1 MSDSLWG
8 LFGLGSGLGGSV
20 RWSVGSGWIREGQ
33 TYTFAEKSS
42 LEKYDATSCIMCKY
56 GERKGTPLRTIEIN
70 RL

>member
-33 TYTFAEKSS
+33 TYTFAGKSS
-42 LEKYDATSCIMCKY
+42 LKSMMQQVASCVSMVK
-56 GERKGTPLRTIEIN
+56 GKERP
-70 RL
+70 